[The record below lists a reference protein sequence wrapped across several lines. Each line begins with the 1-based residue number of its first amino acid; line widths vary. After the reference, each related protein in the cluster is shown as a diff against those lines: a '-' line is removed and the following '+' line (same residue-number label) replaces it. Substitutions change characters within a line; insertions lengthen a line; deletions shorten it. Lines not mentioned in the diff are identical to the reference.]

1 MRNLQKETS
10 RMLTLSAL
18 FSCLL
23 VVARIIH
30 TGRLTF
36 GLMPWNLFLAYVPY
50 FISTMFTQHGQE
62 INKGLKA
69 VVLIIWLLFIP
80 NSFYILT
87 DLFHLA
93 DNHRDPRVPEWF
105 DLVLILS
112 FAWNGLVL
120 GILSIRQVEKLLAP
134 QASSLG
140 RWVFLCPVMALNSFG
155 VYIGRYL
162 RYNSWD
168 VVTSPVDLLVDI
180 IRIVV
185 HPLRYRDAWDMIV
198 CYSVLLTL
206 MYSLL
211 TKIANHGKY
220 DLPILE
226 P

>member
-50 FISTMFTQHGQE
+50 FISTMLTQHGQE

-112 FAWNGLVL
+112 FAWNGLLL

-134 QASSLG
+134 RASSLG
-140 RWVFLCPVMALNSFG
+140 RWVFLCPVMILNSFG

-220 DLPILE
+220 DLPMLE
-226 P
+226 S